1 MATDPHNTH
10 GHSHAAG
17 HTPDMHDPPDEWHRH
32 TTAEERPQH
41 AHGELANPGRVL
53 AAGFIAFVIVIVA
66 AVSVYLYYLSYT
78 ISRLDLAE
86 QRGLEADVLRLR
98 QDATDRMQRG
108 YVWADES
115 KGFVQLP
122 METAKRRVIEQYASH
137 YRSGSTR
144 QNPQ

>member
-1 MATDPHNTH
+1 MVSDPHNHTH
-10 GHSHAAG
+10 PVG

-41 AHGELANPGRVL
+41 AHGELANPGRVM
-53 AAGFIAFVIVIVA
+53 AAGFLAFVIVIIA
-66 AVSVYLYYLSYT
+66 TLAVYLYYLSYT
-78 ISRLDLAE
+78 IHQLDLAE
-86 QRGLEADVLRLR
+86 QHGLEAEVLRAR
-98 QDATDRMQRG
+98 QDANDRLQRG

-122 METAKRRVIEQYASH
+122 IETARRRVIDQYVSH
-137 YRSGSTR
+137 YRSGSAS